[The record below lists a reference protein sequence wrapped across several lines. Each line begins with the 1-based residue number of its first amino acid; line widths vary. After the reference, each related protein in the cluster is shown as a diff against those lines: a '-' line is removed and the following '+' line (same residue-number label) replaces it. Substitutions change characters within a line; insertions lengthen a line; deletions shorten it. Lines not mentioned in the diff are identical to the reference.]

1 MCISS
6 VNSIFLLL
14 FYIQLNEKA
23 FELRN
28 TWTDILSK
36 AIQVRKFKPAIVLN
50 QSEENSNDCLQ
61 EEGEGVSP
69 DGESGEKSHEGVV
82 SDHEVEG
89 EFDEGEGIWSS
100 GEDGHEACE
109 NENEEDN
116 VDSQDIA
123 QKKDKEQPGVQ
134 GRAKRECPVLYCKKM
149 VVHIPRHLVH
159 VHHWSPSQSRSAVTN
174 FNLRK
179 KYTFKNQMSAEA
191 GNRKRKQ
198 NGDKA
203 TKLHKDYHKKRICPV
218 MGCSAC
224 VKRLPAHLKKVHE
237 ISPSTDEYKR
247 LLKKALPK
255 RKRPYSVLEIENRV
269 KEEFQEAAALSKGKR
284 PYSPLVVA
292 EGSDEDAA
300 LPKRKRLDS
309 DLEVDEGADEDV
321 RVVES
326 VEAEFEDDNTDPS
339 FILTFSKWLQSPDG
353 GKKDTKTAK
362 QHSSQINRIL
372 SVIDTDKKVESL
384 LDLTL
389 LKEKFVTQAEE
400 KYLPE
405 TIKSYFTSLKHF
417 CSFLLSE
424 RPKDIEV
431 KSELVTQVREK
442 VKRWSSSYKRL
453 GQKRMWERSEEDR
466 LELITPEKIEAFEKS
481 PTARD
486 AIILLGK
493 LSSAD
498 NVQITQSQ
506 YTLLRDFLLVQIS
519 IDNANRAGVLSNM
532 TLREF
537 NRASVEDGRFLI
549 SVMDHKTFHIH
560 GPAQVVLTS
569 ALHNW
574 MKIFVQEVRSKV
586 PGVGT
591 EEHLPV
597 FPSFNGTKLQSCQ
610 INKAIKSV
618 WKKAGITGPIH
629 STLLRKGAVTAIHKN
644 KKEAASDLADLMA
657 HKEATAVKYYRLTEK
672 AQASVKASQVLHS
685 VMRKRSSAPSSE
697 ISKELSEKTE
707 DGLQKRGIEEQ
718 ADEELQNSANNSPSK
733 LHTPWSSEAIQEIQN
748 LFEGEIQQKKVS
760 IDCVKERIK
769 CSKILQGE
777 DSRRVYDRVRAEW
790 RHPASRI
797 NVTAELPAEKE
808 ELSDRVNR
816 LFRENT
822 SACCD
827 IIPPTTLSNTA
838 KALFSE
844 EQVQLLHRLFQDMI
858 KNSPISRKVIL
869 ERLSSDV
876 QGKEMLKGLSIGQ
889 LVNRIKYERRQK
901 REMQA

>member
-1 MCISS
+1 MKM
-6 VNSIFLLL
+6 
-14 FYIQLNEKA
+14 YQL
-23 FELRN
+23 
-28 TWTDILSK
+28 W
-36 AIQVRKFKPAIVLN
+36 
-50 QSEENSNDCLQ
+50 
-61 EEGEGVSP
+61 
-69 DGESGEKSHEGVV
+69 
-82 SDHEVEG
+82 
-89 EFDEGEGIWSS
+89 
-100 GEDGHEACE
+100 
-109 NENEEDN
+109 
-116 VDSQDIA
+116 
-123 QKKDKEQPGVQ
+123 
-134 GRAKRECPVLYCKKM
+134 
-149 VVHIPRHLVH
+149 
-159 VHHWSPSQSRSAVTN
+159 
-174 FNLRK
+174 
-179 KYTFKNQMSAEA
+179 
-191 GNRKRKQ
+191 
-198 NGDKA
+198 
-203 TKLHKDYHKKRICPV
+203 
-218 MGCSAC
+218 
-224 VKRLPAHLKKVHE
+224 KV
-237 ISPSTDEYKR
+237 YK
-247 LLKKALPK
+247 
-255 RKRPYSVLEIENRV
+255 
-269 KEEFQEAAALSKGKR
+269 
-284 PYSPLVVA
+284 
-292 EGSDEDAA
+292 
-300 LPKRKRLDS
+300 
-309 DLEVDEGADEDV
+309 
-321 RVVES
+321 
-326 VEAEFEDDNTDPS
+326 AEFEDDNTDPW

-353 GKKDTKTAK
+353 GKKDSKTVK

-389 LKEKFVTQAEE
+389 LKEKFVTQAEK

-431 KSELVTQVREK
+431 KSELVTQGREK
-442 VKRWSSSYKRL
+442 VKRWSSSYKRS

-481 PTARD
+481 STARD

-493 LSSAD
+493 LSSAH

-506 YTLLRDFLLVQIS
+506 YTLLHNFLLVQIS

-537 NRASVEDGRFLI
+537 DRASVEEFLI

-591 EEHLPV
+591 EGHLPV
-597 FPSFNGTKLQSCQ
+597 FPSFNGTKLQSSK

-697 ISKELSEKTE
+697 TSKELSEQTE
-707 DGLQKRGIEEQ
+707 EGLQKGDIEEQ

-733 LHTPWSSEAIQEIQN
+733 LHTPWSSKAIQEIHN

-760 IDCVKERIK
+760 MDCVKERIK

-777 DSRRVYDRVRAEW
+777 DSRRVYDRIRAEW

-797 NVTAELPAEKE
+797 NVTAELPTEKE

-816 LFRENT
+816 LFREDT
-822 SACCD
+822 SASCD
-827 IIPPTTLSNTA
+827 IIPPTTLGNAA
-838 KALFSE
+838 KALFGNSE
-844 EQVQLLHRLFQDMI
+844 Q
-858 KNSPISRKVIL
+858 
-869 ERLSSDV
+869 
-876 QGKEMLKGLSIGQ
+876 
-889 LVNRIKYERRQK
+889 
-901 REMQA
+901 